1 MTSPLKSPSRTLT
14 SPTSR
19 ARGDADAA
27 RAVATRR
34 PNARR
39 SLGFAPAPA
48 ISSETATTRRRGAS
62 SSSSVVAEA
71 GPRGGWDNADE
82 DDPPSYKA
90 YVPVPGFGEF
100 YDPARPG
107 SDEERAWEVRSGASK
122 LAAEAPTRGRWE
134 PPPDYERRDAQ
145 HSRAQNANARG
156 GFRPPPQRGSPP
168 PPPNTT
174 TTALVPTTQ
183 RASTTSHDA
192 DDLERLGA
200 TWSVFRRA
208 VDVLR
213 WTLPITGGLACWVA
227 AAPNLGATGTLG
239 AIQPALSGGLT
250 VGALS
255 LLVALGAAAFSGAQ
269 MCLLFVARFFRGT
282 LGRGVG
288 RGGGDGGDRG
298 GGSGGYYDPSGGDY
312 YDPSGGGA
320 AAGWDAGAAPPPRRA
335 GRGGPRR
342 AGRGGPRRARAD
354 APPSPPTYGYA
365 TAPIGMSLPAVDP
378 RDVRPASAPPK
389 RERVDLPLDAML
401 EIYGASVDAAAKPVD
416 SAFAAKHKAALKT
429 RTVEDY
435 DYALQEQ
442 PSATPI
448 PIAAGRVTA
457 PAPGREVE
465 DAEAQQ
471 RALRAQIQAR
481 KDEQRRRQLAE
492 QNRRAIERERES
504 APADP
509 VLASLNR
516 MRRVERPAGSRDA
529 RAPTESADPVMASLA
544 FDAEPPEAK
553 KRASR
558 ASRAETASPEVL
570 PPAPPGEVGT
580 RGGGGVNWRGLEKAM
595 GDLVQSREETLDKSR
610 REEWRRQLDGV
621 VRVRHR

>member
-1 MTSPLKSPSRTLT
+1 
-14 SPTSR
+14 
-19 ARGDADAA
+19 
-27 RAVATRR
+27 
-34 PNARR
+34 
-39 SLGFAPAPA
+39 
-48 ISSETATTRRRGAS
+48 
-62 SSSSVVAEA
+62 
-71 GPRGGWDNADE
+71 
-82 DDPPSYKA
+82 
-90 YVPVPGFGEF
+90 
-100 YDPARPG
+100 
-107 SDEERAWEVRSGASK
+107 
-122 LAAEAPTRGRWE
+122 
-134 PPPDYERRDAQ
+134 
-145 HSRAQNANARG
+145 
-156 GFRPPPQRGSPP
+156 
-168 PPPNTT
+168 
-174 TTALVPTTQ
+174 
-183 RASTTSHDA
+183 
-192 DDLERLGA
+192 
-200 TWSVFRRA
+200 
-208 VDVLR
+208 
-213 WTLPITGGLACWVA
+213 
-227 AAPNLGATGTLG
+227 
-239 AIQPALSGGLT
+239 
-250 VGALS
+250 
-255 LLVALGAAAFSGAQ
+255 
-269 MCLLFVARFFRGT
+269 
-282 LGRGVG
+282 
-288 RGGGDGGDRG
+288 
-298 GGSGGYYDPSGGDY
+298 
-312 YDPSGGGA
+312 
-320 AAGWDAGAAPPPRRA
+320 
-335 GRGGPRR
+335 
-342 AGRGGPRRARAD
+342 
-354 APPSPPTYGYA
+354 
-365 TAPIGMSLPAVDP
+365 MSLPAVDP

-492 QNRRAIERERES
+492 QNRRAIEREREF

-580 RGGGGVNWRGLEKAM
+580 RGGGA
-595 GDLVQSREETLDKSR
+595 
-610 REEWRRQLDGV
+610 
-621 VRVRHR
+621 